1 MAIFGNR
8 NEEDLPDEPGFNERV
23 SLGDK
28 AKDTVSGFEGII
40 GSKHIYLNGCV
51 RYAIEGADKDG
62 APVGHVFDEQQ
73 IEVIE
78 KKAWK
83 SPETQA
89 TPQPV
94 PEDQPL
100 ARTGG
105 PRDASVPGTA
115 RRM

>member
-1 MAIFGNR
+1 MTIFGNSKD
-8 NEEDLPDEPGFNERV
+8 EDLYTSNKRV
-23 SLGDK
+23 ELGDK
-28 AKDTVSGFEGII
+28 AKDTVSGFEGIV

-51 RYAIEGADKDG
+51 RYALEGADKDG
-62 APVGHVFDEQQ
+62 APIGHVFDEQQ

-83 SPETQA
+83 SPEA
-89 TPQPV
+89 HVSQPI
-94 PEDQPL
+94 PEDKPL

-105 PRDASVPGTA
+105 PRDASVPGVN